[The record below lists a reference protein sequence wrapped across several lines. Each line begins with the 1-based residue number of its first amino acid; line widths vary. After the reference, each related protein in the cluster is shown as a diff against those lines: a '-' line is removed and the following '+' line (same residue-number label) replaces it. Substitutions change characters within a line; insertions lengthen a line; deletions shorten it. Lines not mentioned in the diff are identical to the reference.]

1 MYIQYYVYNY
11 IYTIYIYNTNLYI
24 YINMKIFT
32 EKNIHDVIYTM

>member
-1 MYIQYYVYNY
+1 MYTIIYIQY
-11 IYTIYIYNTNLYI
+11 IYTIQIYIYI